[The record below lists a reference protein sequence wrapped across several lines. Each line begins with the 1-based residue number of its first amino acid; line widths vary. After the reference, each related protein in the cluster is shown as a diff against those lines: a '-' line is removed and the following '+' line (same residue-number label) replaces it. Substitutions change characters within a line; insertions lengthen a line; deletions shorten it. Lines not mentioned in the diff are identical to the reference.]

1 MMEERD
7 KDIKAVVEALEQ
19 FIGRQRD
26 YITALKDCEYESL
39 LKWPL
44 EMSRFQII
52 FERLMSELGQKK
64 MAFADRKQLELLI
77 ALAVSQAD
85 EIVLLSKRRHQEL
98 TVSLPRLR
106 RGISALRG
114 YGNLAFQRPAEFLSS
129 SG

>member
-1 MMEERD
+1 MEEWD

-26 YITALKDCEYESL
+26 YITALKNCEYESL
-39 LKWPL
+39 LNWPL
-44 EMSRFQII
+44 EISRFQII
-52 FERLMSELGQKK
+52 FERLMPALGPK
-64 MAFADRKQLELLI
+64 MVAVADREQLELLI

-98 TVSLPRLR
+98 AVSLPRLR

-114 YGNLAFQRPAEFLSS
+114 YGNLAVQRPAEFLSS